1 MSCERCNGYW
11 MCDSNSKNPCMTD
24 FRPEGQAKDKDH
36 KIEKTGQYDVWCGPG
51 CDVVIQAAG
60 TGAPGN
66 SPPWHLTGDLHLKK
80 GRYESTCKR
89 GPDGCRVKLVE
100 AE

>member
-1 MSCERCNGYW
+1 
-11 MCDSNSKNPCMTD
+11 MCDSNSANPCQTIL
-24 FRPEGQAKDKDH
+24 RSKEPTKDKYHDL
-36 KIEKTGQYDVWCGPG
+36 EKTGQYDVWCEPG

-80 GRYESTCKR
+80 GKYQSECSQK
-89 GPDGCRVKLVE
+89 GSGGCRVKIVE